1 MASSQGA
8 ATASAASLP
17 PPATQQPP
25 GAPATTTPAA
35 LVAQT
40 AAIDAL
46 ANAIQELQR
55 QVAQIVAALPG
66 VRASTAGGY
75 APNASA
81 GPGASPPYPQGLHG
95 YGTMSSASSIV
106 AVIVHTSTADA

>member
-1 MASSQGA
+1 MASSQGV
-8 ATASAASLP
+8 ATTSAAPLP

-35 LVAQT
+35 PVAQA

-55 QVAQIVAALPG
+55 QVAQIAAALPG

-75 APNASA
+75 APYASA
-81 GPGASPPYPQGLHG
+81 GPGASPPYP
-95 YGTMSSASSIV
+95 
-106 AVIVHTSTADA
+106 